1 MIRIGEYGI
10 DAGASEYTVGKIQ
23 KTARRKNDVVEEVDA
38 IISGHYFKNIQGCLR
53 WIRKQMHLKA
63 IGEYEGDLAGAV
75 AVLDEVDK
83 KFDETIKG
91 VEAE

>member
-23 KTARRKNDVVEEVDA
+23 KTLRKKNDVAEEVDA
-38 IISGHYFKNIQGCLR
+38 ILSGHYFKNIQGCLG

-63 IGEYEGDLAGAV
+63 ISQYDGDLAGAV
-75 AVLDEVDK
+75 SVLREADEM
-83 KFDETIKG
+83 FDEMIKG
-91 VEAE
+91 VEKE